1 MILPTKHILVQNS
14 ILGAGATILRHLDQP
29 KTVAALWERVRETP
43 ELGFYWRFV
52 LVLDFLFAI
61 GVVDLEDGIIVR
73 LKP

>member
-1 MILPTKHILVQNS
+1 VT
-14 ILGAGATILRHLDQP
+14 
-29 KTVAALWERVRETP
+29 ALWERVRETP